1 MSDYSPPIKA
11 DEKCRHTPENA
22 KSTFLFHIVS
32 GRHLYIVENLLM
44 NVKPSTP

>member
-11 DEKCRHTPENA
+11 DEKCRQLPTKA
-22 KSTFLFHIVS
+22 KSTLLFHIVS

-44 NVKPSTP
+44 NVKPFTP